1 MGASRRATVCHEV
14 AWLQERHDWPG
25 LAAIGKIEATR
36 ETARKT
42 KNEIRYYIMSAPPE
56 RFQHVA
62 RPHWAIE
69 NEQRHYT
76 IRRSTAVSAGLSVSF
91 APSV

>member
-1 MGASRRATVCHEV
+1 MA
-14 AWLQERHDWPG
+14 G
-25 LAAIGKIEATR
+25 LAAFGKIEATR
-36 ETARKT
+36 ETPRQTKT
-42 KNEIRYYIMSAPPE
+42 ETRYYIMSAPPD
-56 RFQHVA
+56 RFQHVVRA
-62 RPHWAIE
+62 HWAIE